1 VEDASRCGPRG
12 GPADRK
18 APRPAGGDGGDG
30 IAWPDPC
37 GYPPDRLS
45 EEAAVFVEEYL
56 QELRAA
62 RFRPRALGR
71 YARRLAAHVRED
83 LVNQPSAVRSV
94 WSVALAFIVAAFLG
108 AAALA
113 LGHDRRLAYDF
124 FVESVIGILIM
135 FTLVTLSIGL
145 LRDRQ
150 GYRLSSINVPTVLTL
165 LRVALLPG
173 IMLMLIE
180 RRFDV
185 ALWMYVTAAVTDVFD
200 GWVARRWNQVTRLGT
215 VLDPI
220 VDIVFNLSL
229 AGGLMA
235 AGLVPAWVFGLA
247 ALRYALLLVGGAAL
261 YVFVGPVRIAPT
273 HLGRLS
279 GVVMTMLVGLLILL
293 QHRNGDLAGR
303 LAPLTE
309 IALGVLFAL
318 TVAQAIGMGWYNLKV
333 MRGQAQARGRVV
345 GDVRWDAS

>member
-1 VEDASRCGPRG
+1 
-12 GPADRK
+12 
-18 APRPAGGDGGDG
+18 
-30 IAWPDPC
+30 
-37 GYPPDRLS
+37 
-45 EEAAVFVEEYL
+45 VFIEEYL

-62 RFRPRALGR
+62 RFTPRAIVR
-71 YARRLAAHVRED
+71 YVRRLAAHVRDD
-83 LVNQPSAVRSV
+83 LVSQPSAVRSV

-124 FVESVIGILIM
+124 FVHSVAGILVT
-135 FTLVTLSIGL
+135 FALVTLSIGL

-165 LRVALLPG
+165 LRIALLPG
-173 IMLMLIE
+173 IVLMLTE
-180 RRFDV
+180 RRFDF
-185 ALWMYVTAAVTDVFD
+185 ALWMYVAAAATDVLD
-200 GWVARRWNQVTRLGT
+200 GWSARRWSQITRLGT

-235 AGLVPAWVFGLA
+235 AGLLPAWVFVLA

-279 GVVMTMLVGLLILL
+279 GVVMTMLVGLLVLL
-293 QHRNGDLAGR
+293 QAFNGDLAAR

-318 TVAQAIGMGWYNLKV
+318 TFAQAVGMGWFNLKT
-333 MRGQAQARGRVV
+333 MRGEAQARGRVV
-345 GDVRWDAS
+345 GDVRWGAS

>member
-1 VEDASRCGPRG
+1 MF
-12 GPADRK
+12 
-18 APRPAGGDGGDG
+18 
-30 IAWPDPC
+30 I
-37 GYPPDRLS
+37 
-45 EEAAVFVEEYL
+45 EEHL
-56 QELRAA
+56 QDLRDA
-62 RFRPRALGR
+62 RFRPRAIVR
-71 YARRLAAHVRED
+71 YVRHLAARVRED
-83 LVNQPSAVRSV
+83 LVAQPSAVRSV

-113 LGHDRRLAYDF
+113 LGHDRPLAYDF
-124 FVESVIGILIM
+124 FGCSVVGILIT
-135 FTLVTLSIGL
+135 FTLVTLAVGL
-145 LRDRQ
+145 LRDRH

-165 LRVALLPG
+165 LRVSLLPG
-173 IMLMLIE
+173 LVLMLLE
-180 RRFDV
+180 RRFDL
-185 ALWMYVTAAVTDVFD
+185 ALWLYLTAAVTDVLD
-200 GWVARRWNQVTRLGT
+200 GWIARRWNQITRLGT
-215 VLDPI
+215 ILDPI

-235 AGLVPAWVFGLA
+235 AGLLPAWVFALA
-247 ALRYALLLVGGAAL
+247 TLRYALLLVGGAAL

-279 GVVMTMLVGLLILL
+279 GVVMTMLVGLLVLL
-293 QHRNGDLAGR
+293 QHGGGDLTAR

-333 MRGQAQARGRVV
+333 MRGEAKARGRVV